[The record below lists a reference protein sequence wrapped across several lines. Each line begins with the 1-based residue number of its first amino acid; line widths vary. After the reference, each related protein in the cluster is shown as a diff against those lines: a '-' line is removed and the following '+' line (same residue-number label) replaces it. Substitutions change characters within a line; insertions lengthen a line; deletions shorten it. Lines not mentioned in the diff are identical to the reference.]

1 MSGRVSEWEG
11 EEEEEKIVHSSPSE
25 TLTSSPSSI
34 DPAAEPERLPP
45 RSRRPNTRLADHF
58 VFKATTDAHVWD
70 LSGLLDDTEKHAFQV
85 NTLPPIPQTF
95 EEAMASPEKEHW
107 LAAIHE
113 ELSGMIARHTWDVVR
128 RPKNRAV
135 VGCRWVFTRS
145 QRKDGSIKRYK
156 ARLVAKGY
164 SQRPGV
170 DYDETWAPVK
180 RIETLRILMALSVN
194 KRSPT
199 RHYDVT
205 QAFLNGRLQKEIYME
220 PAPGFEEDQDTVCK
234 LRQSIYGLKQAGRVW
249 HEVLSEF
256 LIGFGFERCSA
267 DICAFVLRKNEQTAI
282 LLSNVD
288 DLYFLCPDD
297 SVREQLILLLGLG
310 SQAPEEM

>member
-1 MSGRVSEWEG
+1 
-11 EEEEEKIVHSSPSE
+11 
-25 TLTSSPSSI
+25 
-34 DPAAEPERLPP
+34 
-45 RSRRPNTRLADHF
+45 
-58 VFKATTDAHVWD
+58 
-70 LSGLLDDTEKHAFQV
+70 
-85 NTLPPIPQTF
+85 
-95 EEAMASPEKEHW
+95 MASPEKEHW

-220 PAPGFEEDQDTVCK
+220 PAPGFEEDHDTVYK

-297 SVREQLILLLGLG
+297 SVREQFDVAFRARFTVTGGDVIKSSLGIEFRYALDYSWVTMTQLGYCEELLKRHNM
-310 SQAPEEM
+310 AD